1 MNKEKEYE
9 KELKKETDMFL
20 SVCNRE
26 DARALILYKEKDGT
40 EDIAR
45 IATLTI
51 VFGFRKLFFKIMA
64 KMSQE
69 SANECIARITE
80 VMNDF
85 ETINKWVTEF
95 ISKSMSEEFSKN
107 MLPYWEEYAKGVDR
121 ATFSLSDYFKV
132 GKEKFRFEYLIK

>member
-1 MNKEKEYE
+1 MDKAKEYE

-20 SVCNRE
+20 SVCNKE

-51 VFGFRKLFFKIMA
+51 VFGFKKLFFKIMA

-95 ISKSMSEEFSKN
+95 ISKSMSEKFSILRTAN
-107 MLPYWEEYAKGVDR
+107 AR
-121 ATFSLSDYFKV
+121 FACATYIRICDVFSAYSHFF
-132 GKEKFRFEYLIK
+132 GAP

>member
-1 MNKEKEYE
+1 MDKEKEYE

-51 VFGFRKLFFKIMA
+51 VFGFKKLFFKIM
-64 KMSQE
+64 S
-69 SANECIARITE
+69 
-80 VMNDF
+80 
-85 ETINKWVTEF
+85 
-95 ISKSMSEEFSKN
+95 
-107 MLPYWEEYAKGVDR
+107 LKG
-121 ATFSLSDYFKV
+121 
-132 GKEKFRFEYLIK
+132 